1 MATNKSP
8 EKAPSLNAPEA
19 GKVLQPMSIGKVPG
33 LDDFLNAMSSLEMGN
48 ISEGTGED
56 KSAAGDAAGGGGAV
70 ITGDSSGAVSARDL
84 AIANLPSPKIMQKQL
99 ETHIREEVKKLR
111 KQAHHIAKVREPGT
125 AYHLSKLYARM
136 RQFNALLSGMF
147 DAGADVIK
155 RFFIRVFIDR
165 QPIL

>member
-1 MATNKSP
+1 
-8 EKAPSLNAPEA
+8 
-19 GKVLQPMSIGKVPG
+19 MSIGKVPG
-33 LDDFLNAMSSLEMGN
+33 LDDFLNAMNSLEMGN
-48 ISEGTGED
+48 ISEGTTED
-56 KSAAGDAAGGGGAV
+56 TSARDAGGGG
-70 ITGDSSGAVSARDL
+70 SGAMVSGGGTATVSARDR

-99 ETHIREEVKKLR
+99 ESHIREEVKKLR
-111 KQAHHIAKVREPGT
+111 KQAHHIAKLREPGA

-136 RQFNALLSGMF
+136 RQFNALLSGLF